1 MEMVKAVGLKR
12 YYDTEENE
20 VRALDDVSL
29 SIEEGEFLAIVGT
42 SGSGK
47 TTLLNLLG
55 GLDIPTEGGVW
66 IEGQSLRDMN
76 NEERTV
82 FRRKYIGFVFQ
93 QYNLVPI
100 LNIYENIV
108 LPLRLDGAKIDDE
121 LLEEIVK
128 FLGIK
133 EKLGNLPKEYLFD
146 AVKGLGILHGKV
158 FHENKFTGVSK
169 IHQKGFQRGFCLGIV
184 GNIGVFV
191 NGVAAGGLDIVF
203 LLSLIHI

>member
-29 SIEEGEFLAIVGT
+29 SVEEGEFLAIVGT

-133 EKLGNLPKEYLFD
+133 EKLGNLPKELSGGQQQRVAIARALLAKPALLLAD
-146 AVKGLGILHGKV
+146 
-158 FHENKFTGVSK
+158 EPTGS
-169 IHQKGFQRGFCLGIV
+169 
-184 GNIGVFV
+184 
-191 NGVAAGGLDIVF
+191 LDSATSREVMK
-203 LLSLIHI
+203 LLRTCGE